1 MHRAPVSSSLFG
13 FRQCFASF
21 AKPPAA
27 FVPKRKP
34 SPGLTQMTS
43 RGPAWTRDRKKNKQT
58 AFTPPVYGTTGA
70 TASSTSLPEPAPP
83 QEAPYLAHAV
93 RYHGQLTLVPPD
105 NTGRRRGA
113 GQLDAASTSASSVA
127 STSSLHQ
134 HHSSSVV
141 EPSRATMGP
150 VEEIS
155 APSPAPAPTKKKVKK
170 AKKPVAPAVP
180 DPAIL
185 DAVFNAG
192 RNGGSPSTPPVAM
205 ASSRSAQ
212 SRERDR
218 QQRGGAT
225 AVGADSASSR
235 SMTRSGSACSSSLGS
250 GVASSSNVRGP
261 RAIRLT
267 PPQQGKWSGCT
278 GRSLGHGTDRIYP
291 RSYST
296 ASSAS
301 NVNEYPFPPASTS
314 RTRANPPPSN
324 YIPTQGSPALP
335 SPSNPRGPI
344 SQRRGASILF
354 ETPVV
359 DPRAS
364 IAAPPPAFES
374 PPPAYFLPGSRPPS
388 PLDLAAQRATAS
400 TAIGGGEEISPTI
413 LRGALAESDF
423 AEATDL
429 ATSDD
434 PLVLAWEADRA
445 AGMELELRI
454 QRDMQRRRAAEA
466 AATAIAPIGPLA
478 EEIGADVVTSDPVE
492 DATPLRLPTPPAPS
506 TARGPALTVERASAD
521 QTSRPTVPTPTNA
534 PTEPNPPSAEEREEI
549 AAAEAQNDVPRIAR
563 ALSIYAGR
571 RFAEAA
577 ERRIAQAE
585 AQKSPSSA
593 VQSSVVLEEEPEEP
607 VDKPLG
613 EAPASPL
620 APVAST
626 SSSLPPPPSS
636 PARPI
641 HLSSSLIP
649 PHIPPSITPI
659 TSTQKPTGATVES
672 SDSEEEEEEAEEDR
686 PARLARAVTLNA
698 RRRFAEAAER
708 RVALERAVKEREQN
722 AAQQRVALERAV
734 KEREQNAAQQTSGSG
749 IPQVP
754 EEEESTETAEEPPAE
769 VAASEP
775 QQRTSAFEQLFPN
788 RSRFGQPVS
797 SKPPIPPVAPLPQP
811 PVPPPRPPF
820 PATVAAP
827 PTPPSN
833 PPSRPFL
840 DDPTAPPLPRR
851 PDDVAAIR
859 PSTIEDLPD
868 VPLSTLS
875 CSTPALPQRVSLVR
889 RAPPVPR
896 SRPGSMNRRYPISST
911 STSDPSFSQSTPPPV
926 SDINPSLLST
936 IPSSERYSLPSPLA
950 PSSFT
955 PPPPRPRRPAPL
967 PPPSRGTTSPSPI
980 ATFGVTEETR
990 RPSRRP
996 LPVPPGPTD
1005 RVDAFTVMQMRE
1017 NALAS
1022 LENRD
1027 PRSSEELMEND
1038 RLALEAL
1045 QNVTSAAAT
1054 SSSHVGSRT
1063 ASNPTGVGQAVQSTT
1078 AAPTSDSA
1086 VEAANNQDL
1095 SAYTELDLLLA
1106 RLDHEVGG
1114 NQYDDLTTLGEMMG
1128 SARELGASQSELEM
1142 LDVAVVELERR
1153 RIDKRGK
1160 VKQKLSVVGVRCV
1173 DCTICLARFKVGERA
1188 VVLPECLH
1196 AFHETC
1202 IVRWLTRSRTCAL
1215 CRANIFPD
1223 RPVIDI

>member
-1 MHRAPVSSSLFG
+1 
-13 FRQCFASF
+13 
-21 AKPPAA
+21 
-27 FVPKRKP
+27 
-34 SPGLTQMTS
+34 MTS

-93 RYHGQLTLVPPD
+93 RHHGQLTLVPPD

-141 EPSRATMGP
+141 EPCRATMGP

-225 AVGADSASSR
+225 AVGAD
-235 SMTRSGSACSSSLGS
+235 T
-250 GVASSSNVRGP
+250 
-261 RAIRLT
+261 
-267 PPQQGKWSGCT
+267 
-278 GRSLGHGTDRIYP
+278 
-291 RSYST
+291 
-296 ASSAS
+296 SSAS

-400 TAIGGGEEISPTI
+400 TAIGGGEETSPTI
-413 LRGALAESDF
+413 LRGALAESDL

-466 AATAIAPIGPLA
+466 AATAIEPIGPLA
-478 EEIGADVVTSDPVE
+478 EEIGADVVTSDP
-492 DATPLRLPTPPAPS
+492 
-506 TARGPALTVERASAD
+506 
-521 QTSRPTVPTPTNA
+521 TSRPTVPTPTNA
-534 PTEPNPPSAEEREEI
+534 PTEPNPPSAKEREEI

-626 SSSLPPPPSS
+626 SSSLPPPASS

-659 TSTQKPTGATVES
+659 TSTPKPTGATVES

-708 RVALERAVKEREQN
+708 
-722 AAQQRVALERAV
+722 RVALERAV

-875 CSTPALPQRVSLVR
+875 CSTPALPQRASLVR

-967 PPPSRGTTSPSPI
+967 PPPSRGTTSPSPT

-990 RPSRRP
+990 RPGRRP

-1017 NALAS
+1017 NALTS

>member
-1 MHRAPVSSSLFG
+1 
-13 FRQCFASF
+13 
-21 AKPPAA
+21 
-27 FVPKRKP
+27 
-34 SPGLTQMTS
+34 MTS

-58 AFTPPVYGTTGA
+58 ALTPPLYRTTGA

-93 RYHGQLTLVPPD
+93 RHHGQLTLVPPD
-105 NTGRRRGA
+105 NTGRRRVA
-113 GQLDAASTSASSVA
+113 GQLDAASTSATSVA
-127 STSSLHQ
+127 STSNLNQ

-150 VEEIS
+150 AEEIS

-170 AKKPVAPAVP
+170 VKKPVAPAVP

-192 RNGGSPSTPPVAM
+192 RNGSRPSTPPVAS
-205 ASSRSAQ
+205 ASSRSTQ

-225 AVGADSASSR
+225 AIGPDSASSR

-250 GVASSSNVRGP
+250 GVASNSNVRGP

-267 PPQQGKWSGCT
+267 PPQQ
-278 GRSLGHGTDRIYP
+278 
-291 RSYST
+291 
-296 ASSAS
+296 ASSTS

-314 RTRANPPPSN
+314 RTLTNPPPSN
-324 YIPTQGSPALP
+324 YIPTQCSPALP
-335 SPSNPRGPI
+335 SASNPRGPI

-413 LRGALAESDF
+413 PRGALAESDLP
-423 AEATDL
+423 EATDL
-429 ATSDD
+429 VTSDD

-466 AATAIAPIGPLA
+466 AATATTPFGPVA
-478 EEIGADVVTSDPVE
+478 EETGADVVTFDPVE
-492 DATPLRLPTPPAPS
+492 DATPLPLRVPTPPASS
-506 TARGPALTVERASAD
+506 TARVQAVTVERASTD
-521 QTSRPTVPTPTNA
+521 QTSRPTVSTSATA

-563 ALSIYAGR
+563 ALSIYASR

-577 ERRIAQAE
+577 ERRIAQAQ

-593 VQSSVVLEEEPEEP
+593 IQSSVVLEEETEEP
-607 VDKPLG
+607 VDKPLSV
-613 EAPASPL
+613 APAPPL

-636 PARPI
+636 PARPLI
-641 HLSSSLIP
+641 SSSSPIP
-649 PHIPPSITPI
+649 PHMSPSITPI
-659 TSTQKPTGATVES
+659 RSTPEPTGATVES

-708 RVALERAVKEREQN
+708 RVALERA
-722 AAQQRVALERAV
+722 A
-734 KEREQNAAQQTSGSG
+734 KEREQNAAQQTSESG
-749 IPQVP
+749 MSQVP
-754 EEEESTETAEEPPAE
+754 EEEESTERAEEPPAE
-769 VAASEP
+769 IAASEP

-788 RSRFGQPVS
+788 RSRFGQQVS
-797 SKPPIPPVAPLPQP
+797 SKPPLPPVTPLPQP
-811 PVPPPRPPF
+811 PVPPPRPP
-820 PATVAAP
+820 PSATVAAP
-827 PTPPSN
+827 PTPPSK
-833 PPSRPFL
+833 PPPRPFL

-851 PDDVAAIR
+851 PEDVAVR
-859 PSTIEDLPD
+859 PSTIEDVPD
-868 VPLSTLS
+868 IPLSTLS
-875 CSTPALPQRVSLVR
+875 CSTPALPQRASLVR

-896 SRPGSMNRRYPISST
+896 SRPGSMNRRYPVSST
-911 STSDPSFSQSTPPPV
+911 STSDPSYSQATPPPV

-967 PPPSRGTTSPSPI
+967 PPPPRGTTSPSPI

-1022 LENRD
+1022 LENRE
-1027 PRSSEELMEND
+1027 PRSSEELTEND

-1045 QNVTSAAAT
+1045 QSVNPAAA
-1054 SSSHVGSRT
+1054 SSSSNVGSRK

-1078 AAPTSDSA
+1078 AAPTSDST

-1106 RLDHEVGG
+1106 RLDHEVDG

-1128 SARELGASQSELEM
+1128 SARELGASQAELEM